1 MDFRSLAR
9 YFLITLKIMGVP
21 FSFINYHIYIHW
33 KALNLLFKRQKCAGT
48 CGLKQQI

>member
-21 FSFINYHIYIHW
+21 FSFINYIYIHW